1 MNNKAVINRHDAIVK
16 FFLDNISQNKDP
28 KVVTVAENNKF
39 SELKP
44 DLEFTINGQCYII
57 DVSFVKH
64 EN

>member
-16 FFLDNISQNKDP
+16 FFLDNISQDKDP
-28 KVVTVAENNKF
+28 KVVTVAEKNKF

-44 DLEFTINGQCYII
+44 DLEFTINGQRYII

>member
-16 FFLDNISQNKDP
+16 FFLDNISQDKDP

-44 DLEFTINGQCYII
+44 DLEFTINGQ
-57 DVSFVKH
+57 H
-64 EN
+64 H

>member
-1 MNNKAVINRHDAIVK
+1 MNALARMSRHDAIVK
-16 FFLDNISQNKDP
+16 FFLDNISQDKDP

-44 DLEFTINGQCYII
+44 DLEFTINGQRYII